1 MKKKKITEALRE
13 LEEIISQLE
22 TSQISIED
30 AFELFK
36 KGVTLYK
43 DVQNTLKDLEIA
55 VHDVYAELR
64 EEDEDVENDQS

>member
-22 TSQISIED
+22 TSQISVED

-36 KGVTLYK
+36 RGVTLYK
-43 DVQNTLKDLEIA
+43 DVQNTLKNLEVA
-55 VHDVYAELR
+55 VRDVYAELR
-64 EEDEDVENDQS
+64 EEDVENDQS

>member
-22 TSQISIED
+22 TSQISVED

-36 KGVTLYK
+36 RGVTLYK
-43 DVQNTLKDLEIA
+43 DVQNTLKNLEVA
-55 VHDVYAELR
+55 VRDVYAELR
-64 EEDEDVENDQS
+64 EEDVGND

>member
-22 TSQISIED
+22 TSQISVED

-36 KGVTLYK
+36 RGVTLYK
-43 DVQNTLKDLEIA
+43 DVQNTLKNLEVA
-55 VHDVYAELR
+55 VRDVYAELR
-64 EEDEDVENDQS
+64 EENVEND

>member
-22 TSQISIED
+22 TSQISVED

-36 KGVTLYK
+36 RGVTLYK
-43 DVQNTLKDLEIA
+43 DVQNTLKNLEVA
-55 VHDVYAELR
+55 VRDVYAELR
-64 EEDEDVENDQS
+64 EEDVEND

>member
-22 TSQISIED
+22 TSQISVED

-36 KGVTLYK
+36 RGVTLYK
-43 DVQNTLKDLEIA
+43 DVQNTLKNLEVA
-55 VHDVYAELR
+55 VRDVYAELR
-64 EEDEDVENDQS
+64 EKDVEND